1 MSIKK
6 PSTTDWWTIDLIGY
20 KLQVSN
26 FKLQVTNY
34 KLQVTSYKLNQKTSL
49 NYQDDSGWQLWVLLD
64 VSLQD
69 DPTEAVASHEDL
81 VRRKTCGAGKPK
93 IILI

>member
-1 MSIKK
+1 MN
-6 PSTTDWWTIDLIGY
+6 DWSNW
-20 KLQVSN
+20 LQVTS
-26 FKLQVTNY
+26 FKLQVTSY
-34 KLQVTSYKLNQKTSL
+34 KLQVTSYKLQVKPKKNSL
-49 NYQDDSGWQLWVLLD
+49 NYKDDSGWQLWVLLD

-81 VRRKTCGAGKPK
+81 VRSQTCGAGITE